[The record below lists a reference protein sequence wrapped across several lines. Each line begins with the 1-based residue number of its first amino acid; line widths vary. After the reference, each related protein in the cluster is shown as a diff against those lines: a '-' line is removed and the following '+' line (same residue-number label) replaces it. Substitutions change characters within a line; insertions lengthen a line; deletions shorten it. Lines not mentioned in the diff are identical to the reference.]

1 MQKNDRRNDELDQ
14 GTDRKRQCTRIL
26 HIADLV
32 QDAGANSETASLR
45 MRTVQKKRISNE
57 GNDRAPS

>member
-32 QDAGANSETASLR
+32 QDADANFETASLR
-45 MRTVQKKRISNE
+45 MRTV
-57 GNDRAPS
+57 